1 MNNSIIP
8 ITPGLLALLSK
19 GQTGVTPFTQ
29 EIFLL
34 EIQAAGTYY
43 AERLSEVE
51 GRIVPEQVLTM
62 KREPKNT
69 YDEHAIA
76 LYIDEVRVGYVP
88 ANLNLVCSRL
98 MDAGK
103 LFFARVVHAK
113 RDGEWMQIVAN
124 VYMVE

>member
-43 AERLSEVE
+43 AERLPEVE

-62 KREPKNT
+62 KREPNNT

-103 LFFARVVHAK
+103 LFFARVLSAK

>member
-8 ITPGLLALLSK
+8 VTPGLLALLSK
-19 GQTGVTPFTQ
+19 GHTGVSPFTQ

-34 EIQAAGTYY
+34 EIQVAGTYY
-43 AERLSEVE
+43 AERLPEVE
-51 GRIVPEQVLTM
+51 YRILPEQVLTM
-62 KREPKNT
+62 KREPNNQ

-98 MDAGK
+98 MDAGNYF
-103 LFFARVVHAK
+103 LHAL
-113 RDGEWMQIVAN
+113 
-124 VYMVE
+124 

>member
-8 ITPGLLALLSK
+8 VTPGLLALLRK
-19 GQTGVTPFTQ
+19 GQTGVTPFSQ

-34 EIQAAGTYY
+34 EIQVAGTSY
-43 AERLSEVE
+43 AERIGEVE
-51 GRIVPEQVLTM
+51 DRILPEQVLTM
-62 KREPKNT
+62 KREPNNK
-69 YDEHAIA
+69 YDTHAIA
-76 LYIDEVRVGYVP
+76 LFIDDVRVGYVP

-103 LFFARVVHAK
+103 LFFARVVSAR
-113 RDGEWMQIVAN
+113 RDGDWMQIVAN

>member
-8 ITPGLLALLSK
+8 VTPGLLALLSK
-19 GQTGVTPFTQ
+19 GQSGVTPFTQ

-34 EIQAAGTYY
+34 EIQVAGTYY
-43 AERLSEVE
+43 AERLPEVE
-51 GRIVPEQVLTM
+51 DRILPEQVLTM
-62 KREPKNT
+62 KREPNNT

-103 LFFARVVHAK
+103 LFFARIVQSHW
-113 RDGEWMQIVAN
+113 DGDWLNVTAN
-124 VYMVE
+124 IYMVE

>member
-1 MNNSIIP
+1 MNESIIP

-19 GQTGVTPFTQ
+19 GQTGVTPFSQ

-34 EIQAAGTYY
+34 EIQVAGTSY
-43 AERLSEVE
+43 AERIQDVMY
-51 GRIVPEQVLTM
+51 RIIPEAVLTM
-62 KREPKNT
+62 KREPANA
-69 YDEHAIA
+69 YDKHAIA
-76 LYIDEVRVGYVP
+76 LYIEEIRIGYVP

-103 LFFARVVHAK
+103 LFFARVVCCK
-113 RDGEWMQIVAN
+113 PDGDWTQITAN

>member
-19 GQTGVTPFTQ
+19 GQQGISPFKQ

-34 EIQAAGTYY
+34 EITVAGTGY
-43 AERLSEVE
+43 AKDLEKVSDQMVA
-51 GRIVPEQVLTM
+51 EQVLTM
-62 KREPKNT
+62 KREPGNQ
-69 YDEHAIA
+69 YDKHAIA
-76 LYIDEVRVGYVP
+76 LYVDEVRVGYVP

-103 LFFARVVHAK
+103 LFFARIVQSHW
-113 RDGEWMQIVAN
+113 DGDWLNVTAN
-124 VYMVE
+124 IYMVE